1 MLLTRTEKKNQK
13 FMNSV
18 TNFQLENHGE
28 VSDSLALGLHVGD
41 GVEEGSVVSQVEP
54 QDGAFVVEDDGHGFL
69 KVEKQ
74 ETLFWSDL

>member
-1 MLLTRTEKKNQK
+1 
-13 FMNSV
+13 MNSV

-69 KVEKQ
+69 KEEKQ
-74 ETLFWSDL
+74 FNICYFVGFLVES